1 MFGVPTAYVDGE
13 LFWGFDATDMLVE
26 YLHNPAMLK
35 EPEMKRVSSLPAA
48 AQRKE

>member
-13 LFWGFDATDMLVE
+13 LFWGFDATYMLVE